1 VFNGVIVLSKDAKS
15 VEEISLASIVT
26 TILGSEFNEFFLN
39 VLEIALVS
47 LGSSEECNNCE

>member
-1 VFNGVIVLSKDAKS
+1 MFNGVIVLSKDAKS